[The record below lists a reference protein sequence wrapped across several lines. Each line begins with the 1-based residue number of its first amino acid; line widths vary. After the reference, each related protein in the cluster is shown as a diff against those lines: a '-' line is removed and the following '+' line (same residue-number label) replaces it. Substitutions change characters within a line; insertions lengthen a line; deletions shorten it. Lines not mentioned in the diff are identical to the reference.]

1 MVSPYKSVKLQPTT
15 PLAKSVSEYI
25 GKGNTY
31 AWDWRDMPE
40 GSAMQYIGQPFE
52 AFAKGDVDLAGFVEL
67 MDTQVKALIAAQ

>member
-1 MVSPYKSVKLQPTT
+1 
-15 PLAKSVSEYI
+15 
-25 GKGNTY
+25 
-31 AWDWRDMPE
+31 MPE